1 MKQYSLKAALA
12 ASATELKDQKAR
24 KAKRIVIG
32 TDVHK
37 NSYQA
42 ARKIDNGPIGA
53 VANFRSQEELLL

>member
-1 MKQYSLKAALA
+1 VALA
-12 ASATELKDQKAR
+12 ASATELTSQGPKGQKAG

-42 ARKIDNGPIGA
+42 ARRIDNGAIGA
-53 VANFRSQEELLL
+53 VADFRSQEELLL